1 VQRFLTKVPDD
12 AWAPRFDARRP
23 AGFVMVWLALA
34 PILLGGCAK
43 TLPKPVGRINDF
55 AAILDEPTERQLD
68 ALLDALEKQ
77 TTAEVAVATVS
88 SLEGLSLEDY
98 ANTLFN
104 QWGVGQKGKD
114 NGVLVVVVP
123 RQREMRIE
131 VGYGLE
137 GVLPDGLAGEIIRND
152 FGPRFKQGEYNAG
165 VVAGVTRIANIV
177 SGRERV
183 AAGSY
188 RAVESGR
195 MPAVVWWMLFLVLTP
210 IIGLAAL
217 GFGGGIRHKDGQTV
231 IVGLLFAGGAGLVA
245 NLLGERTWTGLM
257 AFALV
262 MFIVGLFSPKPSP
275 QPESVPVEPS
285 PEPQPATDR
294 ASASDSGWWAVLTRS
309 SRSSGSSG
317 SSGSSSGF
325 GGGRSGGGGA
335 SGKW

>member
-1 VQRFLTKVPDD
+1 MQRFLTKVLDD
-12 AWAPRFDARRP
+12 VLVPHFDARRA
-23 AGFVMVWLALA
+23 AGCVMVWLALA
-34 PILLGGCAK
+34 PILLVGCTK
-43 TLPKPVGRINDF
+43 TLPKPVGRVNDF
-55 AAILDEPTERQLD
+55 AAILDEPTKRQLD
-68 ALLDALEKQ
+68 GLLDALETQ

-88 SLEGLSLEDY
+88 SLEGLTLDEY

-123 RQREMRIE
+123 LQRQMRIE

-152 FGPRFKQGEYNAG
+152 FGPRFKQGDYNAG
-165 VVAGVTRIANIV
+165 LVAGVTRIANIV

-188 RAVESGR
+188 RSVDSGR
-195 MPAVVWWMLFLVLTP
+195 MPTVVWWMLFLVLTP
-210 IIGLAAL
+210 IIGFGSL
-217 GFGGGIRHKDGQTV
+217 GFGGGVRHRDGQTV

-262 MFIVGLFSPKPSP
+262 MFVAGLFSPKPSP
-275 QPESVPVEPS
+275 QPESVPVTPS
-285 PEPQPATDR
+285 PTPQPANPR
-294 ASASDSGWWAVLTRS
+294 ASASDSGWWAALTRS

>member
-1 VQRFLTKVPDD
+1 M
-12 AWAPRFDARRP
+12 PRHVATSSLRGG
-23 AGFVMVWLALA
+23 AGILLVAFVLA
-34 PILLGGCAK
+34 PILLGGCSK

-55 AAILDEPTERQLD
+55 AAILDDPTERQLD

-88 SLEGLSLEDY
+88 SLEGLSLEEY

-123 RQREMRIE
+123 RQRQMRIE

-152 FGPRFKQGEYNAG
+152 FGPRFKQGDYNAG
-165 VVAGVTRIANIV
+165 LVAGVTRIANIV

-188 RAVESGR
+188 RAVGSDR
-195 MPAVVWWMLFLVLTP
+195 MPTVVWWILFLVLTP
-210 IIGLAAL
+210 IIGLGSL
-217 GFGGGIRHKDGQTV
+217 GFGSGVRHHDGQLV
-231 IVGLLFAGGAGLVA
+231 IVGLLFAGGTGLIA
-245 NLLGERTWTGLM
+245 NLLGQRTWTGLM

-262 MFIVGLFSPKPSP
+262 MFVAGLFSPKPSP
-275 QPESVPVEPS
+275 QPEGVPVEPS
-285 PEPQPATDR
+285 PKPQPATNR
-294 ASASDSGWWAVLTRS
+294 ASASNSGWWAALT
-309 SRSSGSSG
+309 RSSGSSG
-317 SSGSSSGF
+317 SSRSSGSSSGF
-325 GGGRSGGGGA
+325 GGGQSGGGGA
-335 SGKW
+335 SGRW